1 PGRAVAVDVD
11 PQLLAEVRGVEP
23 EITGGARHRLGAQIL
38 LAHAV
43 TAEAALAA
51 LLLPPLLRL
60 AGRRLLHSG
69 DADRGAAAP
78 CDGRNEREGA
88 RHGGGENEAAD
99 PHASVLVGGR
109 VSTPGTLGAQVG
121 KCQKPGYFRGASPC
135 ADGSG
140 PTLQVFDGGINSR
153 SDWNVDEL
161 DVRLPGDL
169 EDPLVPVELAV
180 ADPDDPGVGRRLETV
195 PARARGH
202 IQRGSVDHHA

>member
-78 CDGRNEREGA
+78 CDGRNESEGA

-121 KCQKPGYFRGASPC
+121 KCQKP
-135 ADGSG
+135 
-140 PTLQVFDGGINSR
+140 PTFEVL
-153 SDWNVDEL
+153 
-161 DVRLPGDL
+161 
-169 EDPLVPVELAV
+169 
-180 ADPDDPGVGRRLETV
+180 
-195 PARARGH
+195 ARARTGADLRYRLLVAASTAEA
-202 IQRGSVDHHA
+202 IGRGTGPMVGFPATLKI